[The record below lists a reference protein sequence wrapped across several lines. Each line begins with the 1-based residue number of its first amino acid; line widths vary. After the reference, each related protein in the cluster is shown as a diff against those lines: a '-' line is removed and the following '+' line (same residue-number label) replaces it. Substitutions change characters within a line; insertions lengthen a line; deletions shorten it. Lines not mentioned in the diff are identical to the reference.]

1 MSLMKSLIAATS
13 LLALSAGGATAAD
26 KTLYVGMNGGTME
39 KTYTE
44 KVFPLFEKETG
55 VKVVVVP
62 GTSTD
67 ILAKMQ
73 AQKEAPQMHIAFLDD
88 GLMFRA
94 IGMDLCERLQPSDA
108 YRQLY
113 PVAQIKG
120 GMAAGV
126 NMGMVGLAYNKKM
139 FAENKWAPPS
149 SWLDMTD
156 PKFKGKLV
164 VQSAPSSSFGLHAF
178 LMFNRTQ
185 GGTESDVEPGFK
197 TWKSKVG
204 TNVLEYIPSSSKISE
219 MVQTGEAAL
228 FPLTPTG
235 VGALKEK
242 GVDVE
247 YAQPKEGSVV
257 LMVGECAIK
266 NNSEPELTQ
275 KLAAFLLS
283 VPAQEA
289 ALQYGSQIPSN
300 RQAKATPDKQAE
312 LETFQANMASA
323 TLVNWDVINEKRP
336 EWNDRWNREIER

>member
-1 MSLMKSLIAATS
+1 MTLMKSLIAATS
-13 LLALSAGGATAAD
+13 LLALSASVATAAD

-94 IGMDLCERLQPSDA
+94 IGMDLCERLQPSDS

-185 GGTESDVEPGFK
+185 GGSEADVEPGFK
-197 TWKSKVG
+197 NWKTKVG

-242 GVDVE
+242 GIDVE

-289 ALQYGSQIPSN
+289 AMQYGSQIPSN
-300 RQAKATPDKQAE
+300 RQAKATPEKQAE
-312 LETFQANMASA
+312 LETFQANMANA

-336 EWNDRWNREIER
+336 EWNDRWNREVER